1 MRYVEGLSM
10 NLSLVLVLMMSPIS
24 HMCFLETYLSL
35 NQLYIMKVGESF
47 RYQYPR
53 FVVPSYIIA
62 GIYCTA
68 DAASDVYTVLSEDD
82 EETDTITINNNR
94 SKEVRAAFAG
104 VDTLLWQ
111 GLASIA
117 IPGGVINGIVRASRF
132 AVARTPGLPLLA
144 TKWLPTMAGL
154 GSIPFI
160 ITPIDDAV
168 DYALDNST
176 RKVLGIKD

>member
-1 MRYVEGLSM
+1 
-10 NLSLVLVLMMSPIS
+10 
-24 HMCFLETYLSL
+24 
-35 NQLYIMKVGESF
+35 MKVGESF

-82 EETDTITINNNR
+82 KETDNITTKGR
-94 SKEVRAAFAG
+94 RAAISFF
-104 VDTLLWQ
+104 DTLLWQ
-111 GLASIA
+111 GLASVA
-117 IPGGVINGIVRASRF
+117 IPGGVINLIVRTTRF
-132 AVARTPGLPLLA
+132 AVARTPALPFLA

-176 RKVLGIKD
+176 RKILGIKE